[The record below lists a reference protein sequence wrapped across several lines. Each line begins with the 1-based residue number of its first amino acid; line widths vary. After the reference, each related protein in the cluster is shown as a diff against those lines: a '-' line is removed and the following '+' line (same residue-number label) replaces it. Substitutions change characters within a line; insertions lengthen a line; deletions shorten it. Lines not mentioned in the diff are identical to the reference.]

1 MSLFSKKE
9 DPEVQSS
16 TPATGDRDKRYKEL
30 EELTGLSGA
39 ELDALIAATYSNMQL
54 LCLQKYKSETSNAR
68 FYWERCKARDVDLL
82 EEFRATIHRMRNT
95 MEDSH
100 A

>member
-9 DPEVQSS
+9 DPVVQLS
-16 TPATGDRDKRYKEL
+16 TPVTGDEDKRYNEL

-54 LCLQKYKSETSNAR
+54 LCLQKYKSNTSNAR

-82 EEFRATIHRMRNT
+82 AEFR
-95 MEDSH
+95 D
-100 A
+100 